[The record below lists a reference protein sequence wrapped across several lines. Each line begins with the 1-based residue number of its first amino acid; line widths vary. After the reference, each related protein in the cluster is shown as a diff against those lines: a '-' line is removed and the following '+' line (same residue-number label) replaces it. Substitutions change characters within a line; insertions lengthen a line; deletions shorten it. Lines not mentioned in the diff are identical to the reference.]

1 MKIELKNNILQLR
14 GISSADTDAVFAYFH
29 TAKKKRY
36 EYYQTNR
43 VSINNRIIHGNHM
56 LQEQD
61 TVRIFL
67 AMEEDTIEPWY
78 EDLEILFEDELFCIV
93 NKPAN
98 LLVHSDGIEHAHTVC
113 NLVKAHY
120 LLEGHNTCVRPL
132 HRLDYET
139 SGAMIFCKVPF
150 LQPLLDAMLKN
161 KQIYRE
167 YEAFA
172 RGYIAQKHCTITRGI
187 ARDRHDARKM
197 RISEHGKSARTDV
210 FVKQNFM
217 DFTWIRCRLYTG
229 RTHQIRVHLA
239 AIQHPLLSDPLY
251 GIRDS
256 RCPRLALHA
265 CRVSIPHPLSNDML
279 RVECP
284 LPQDL
289 RQLLD

>member
-14 GISSADTDAVFAYFH
+14 SISCADTDAVFAYFH

-36 EYYQTNR
+36 EYYQSNC
-43 VSINNRIIHGNHM
+43 VSINNRIIRCNHK
-56 LQEQD
+56 LQKQD
-61 TVRIFL
+61 TVRISL
-67 AMEEDTIEPWY
+67 CMEEDTVAPWY

-98 LLVHSDGIEHAHTVC
+98 LLVHSDGVENAHTVC

-120 LLEGHNTCVRPL
+120 LMEGHNTCVRPL

-139 SGAMIFCKVPF
+139 SGALIFCKIPF

-167 YEAFA
+167 YEALA
-172 RGYIAQKHCTITRGI
+172 QGYMTQRQYTITRGI

-197 RISEHGKSARTDV
+197 RISEKGKEARTDV
-210 FVKQNFM
+210 SVIRNYA

-251 GIRDS
+251 GTRDS

-265 CRVSIPHPLSNDML
+265 CRVIIPHPLSNDML

-284 LPQDL
+284 LPHDL

>member
-14 GISSADTDAVFAYFH
+14 GISFSDTDAVFAYFH

-139 SGAMIFCKVPF
+139 RSHDI
-150 LQPLLDAMLKN
+150 LQSSL
-161 KQIYRE
+161 
-167 YEAFA
+167 
-172 RGYIAQKHCTITRGI
+172 
-187 ARDRHDARKM
+187 
-197 RISEHGKSARTDV
+197 SAAT
-210 FVKQNFM
+210 
-217 DFTWIRCRLYTG
+217 
-229 RTHQIRVHLA
+229 A
-239 AIQHPLLSDPLY
+239 
-251 GIRDS
+251 
-256 RCPRLALHA
+256 
-265 CRVSIPHPLSNDML
+265 
-279 RVECP
+279 
-284 LPQDL
+284 
-289 RQLLD
+289 

>member
-14 GISSADTDAVFAYFH
+14 GISFADTDAVFAYFH

-150 LQPLLDAMLKN
+150 LQPLLDAMLK
-161 KQIYRE
+161 ISRSIGSMRHLLGDTLHRSTAPSPGESPEIDTMRE
-167 YEAFA
+167 RCAYPSMA
-172 RGYIAQKHCTITRGI
+172 RVPEPMC
-187 ARDRHDARKM
+187 
-197 RISEHGKSARTDV
+197 
-210 FVKQNFM
+210 
-217 DFTWIRCRLYTG
+217 L
-229 RTHQIRVHLA
+229 
-239 AIQHPLLSDPLY
+239 
-251 GIRDS
+251 
-256 RCPRLALHA
+256 
-265 CRVSIPHPLSNDML
+265 
-279 RVECP
+279 
-284 LPQDL
+284 
-289 RQLLD
+289 